1 MVRTGSCHAYTS
13 ATVLPVS
20 TEIVRATDPRV
31 TSPVNVS
38 DFSSVAVVKREAV
51 AVAVTVTALPTTT
64 SAAVPD
70 RSLKPEASD
79 TAPSRNAGEGEL
91 EGWIKASIA
100 VAIVG
105 LGIAAWIVARRSPR

>member
-1 MVRTGSCHAYTS
+1 MVRTGSCHAYTP

-38 DFSSVAVVKREAV
+38 DFSSVAVVTREAV

-79 TAPSRNAGEGEL
+79 TAPVPKGPLVGALAGPME
-91 EGWIKASIA
+91 S
-100 VAIVG
+100 V
-105 LGIAAWIVARRSPR
+105 